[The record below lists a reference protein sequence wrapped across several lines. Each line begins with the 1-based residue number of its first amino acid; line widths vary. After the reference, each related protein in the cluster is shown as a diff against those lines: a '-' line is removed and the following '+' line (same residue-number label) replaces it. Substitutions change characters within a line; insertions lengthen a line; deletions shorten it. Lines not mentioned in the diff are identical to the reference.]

1 MTQVA
6 NIFFLLITFAPMGL
20 GLAMIYNME
29 N

>member
-1 MTQVA
+1 MTLIA
-6 NIFFLLITFAPMGL
+6 NILFFLITFAPVGL

>member
-1 MTQVA
+1 MTLII
-6 NIFFLLITFAPMGL
+6 NILFFLITFAPAGL